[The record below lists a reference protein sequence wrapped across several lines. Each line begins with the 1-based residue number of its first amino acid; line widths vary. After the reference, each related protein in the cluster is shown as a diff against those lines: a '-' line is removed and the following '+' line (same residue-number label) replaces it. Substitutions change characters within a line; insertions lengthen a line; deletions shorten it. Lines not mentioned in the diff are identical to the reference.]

1 MSSAALGRWTTDRTT
16 RLNNLLASHR
26 AVSGSHV
33 GRRRSTE
40 KINHALILRLASEFQ
55 GFVRDL
61 HDECVEVVIIDGAS
75 SAQFVTIAR
84 ASLRRSRKL
93 DSGNANWANICD
105 DFSRFGVSL
114 SSELRARNARRYVSW
129 VQKLSRLNAARN
141 AIAHEDR
148 IALASC
154 TADQPLT
161 LRTYMNCR
169 SALGAMASG
178 IDHAIGEYL
187 SDTIGARP

>member
-61 HDECVEVVIIDGAS
+61 HDDGAS

-161 LRTYMNCR
+161 LRTYMNWR